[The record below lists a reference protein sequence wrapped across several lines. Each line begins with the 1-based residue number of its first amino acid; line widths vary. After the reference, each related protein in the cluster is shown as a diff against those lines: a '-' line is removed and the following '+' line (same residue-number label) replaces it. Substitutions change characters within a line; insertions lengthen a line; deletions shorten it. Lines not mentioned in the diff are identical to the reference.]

1 MSATQQAKPDFGPAI
16 DRLRAIAI
24 ASSDALLTE
33 GPVQPDHKLID
44 LCVEI
49 AHGRK
54 MVEAA
59 AQRERELPAAAFM
72 CKTPAETVALE
83 KAREGRRS
91 AEKNY
96 SAMLRAAA
104 KIKAT
109 TAAGIFA
116 KALAVRSS
124 KSGAADLGVSL
135 AQDLLDCPGLRAS
148 LWPAS
153 EAPMSEGG
161 D

>member
-1 MSATQQAKPDFGPAI
+1 
-16 DRLRAIAI
+16 
-24 ASSDALLTE
+24 
-33 GPVQPDHKLID
+33 
-44 LCVEI
+44 
-49 AHGRK
+49 

-148 LWPAS
+148 LWPAG
-153 EAPMSEGG
+153 EASILQGG
-161 D
+161 N